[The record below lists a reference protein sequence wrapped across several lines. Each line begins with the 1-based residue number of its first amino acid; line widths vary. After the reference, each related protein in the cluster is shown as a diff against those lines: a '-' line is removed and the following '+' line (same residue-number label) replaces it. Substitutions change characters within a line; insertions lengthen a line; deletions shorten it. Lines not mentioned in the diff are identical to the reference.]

1 MIFFLFIKLIH
12 GGVFNNCKVEIKW
25 IHSEDVKLKS
35 ASKIFKD
42 CKGIVVAPGFGE
54 RGVNGK
60 LITIQYARTKN
71 IPFLGICLGMQ
82 MAVVEFARN
91 VLGFKT
97 AHSTEINSKTKQG
110 TKRCGS

>member
-1 MIFFLFIKLIH
+1 MDSL
-12 GGVFNNCKVEIKW
+12 
-25 IHSEDVKLKS
+25 EDVKLKS

-71 IPFLGICLGMQ
+71 IPF
-82 MAVVEFARN
+82 
-91 VLGFKT
+91 
-97 AHSTEINSKTKQG
+97 
-110 TKRCGS
+110 